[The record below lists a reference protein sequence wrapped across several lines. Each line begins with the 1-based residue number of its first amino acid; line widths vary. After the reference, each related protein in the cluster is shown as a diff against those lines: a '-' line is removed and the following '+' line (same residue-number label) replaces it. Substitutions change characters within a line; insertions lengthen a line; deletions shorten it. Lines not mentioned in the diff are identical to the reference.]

1 MRVITGSVTRRPDRR
16 RPWLALAGFAL
27 AAGVLLP
34 PGSAEAR
41 HYDFAQAVQFGV
53 LAVAAPA
60 LVVLGAPWRLASALT
75 LTRWRN
81 VAGQIA
87 NARSHRTSD
96 GRAWLTLVAFIAI
109 ALAWRLPAAVD
120 ALVRY
125 PALAIAEAITLLAAG
140 GALWLELVESPPLLP
155 RISRPLRAAFAALAM
170 WAIWASAYI
179 MGFSQNAW
187 FSALA
192 HPAGH
197 GLSTIADQEIAV
209 ALLWAIPGLCFAP
222 VVYASLIRWLRDS
235 ADPDDELRGID
246 DGRAGARLL
255 RPPRGWGLPPR

>member
-1 MRVITGSVTRRPDRR
+1 M
-16 RPWLALAGFAL
+16 
-27 AAGVLLP
+27 
-34 PGSAEAR
+34 
-41 HYDFAQAVQFGV
+41 
-53 LAVAAPA
+53 
-60 LVVLGAPWRLASALT
+60 
-75 LTRWRN
+75 
-81 VAGQIA
+81 
-87 NARSHRTSD
+87 
-96 GRAWLTLVAFIAI
+96 WLTLVAFIVI
-109 ALAWRLPAAVD
+109 ALAWRFPAAVD

-179 MGFSQNAW
+179 MGFSQSAW

-222 VVYASLIRWLRDS
+222 IVYASLIRWLRDS

-246 DGRAGARLL
+246 DGHAGARLP

>member
-1 MRVITGSVTRRPDRR
+1 VRVITGSVWRRLELR

-34 PGSAEAR
+34 PGGTAAR
-41 HYDFAQAVQFGV
+41 HYAFAQAVQFGV

-60 LVVLGAPWRLASALT
+60 LVVLGAPWRFASALT
-75 LTRWRN
+75 LARRGN

-87 NARSHRTSD
+87 NARSHQTKG
-96 GRAWLTLVAFIAI
+96 GRAWLPLVAFIAA
-109 ALAWRLPAAVD
+109 ALAWRLPVAVD

-125 PALAIAEAITLLAAG
+125 PALAVAEAVTLLTAG

-179 MGFSQNAW
+179 MGFSHNAW
-187 FSALA
+187 FSAFA
-192 HPAGH
+192 HPAGR

-235 ADPDDELRGID
+235 SDPDDELRRIA
-246 DGRAGARLL
+246 DGHAGARLP

>member
-53 LAVAAPA
+53 LAMAAPA

-155 RISRPLRAAFAALAM
+155 RSPGRSEPRSPR
-170 WAIWASAYI
+170 WPCGRSGRVPTSWASHRTP
-179 MGFSQNAW
+179 G
-187 FSALA
+187 SALA

-222 VVYASLIRWLRDS
+222 SS
-235 ADPDDELRGID
+235 MHP
-246 DGRAGARLL
+246 
-255 RPPRGWGLPPR
+255 

>member
-1 MRVITGSVTRRPDRR
+1 VRVITGSVLRRPVRR
-16 RPWLALAGFAL
+16 RPWLALAGLAL
-27 AAGVLLP
+27 ATLVLLP
-34 PGSAEAR
+34 PGGAAAR
-41 HYDFAQAVQFGV
+41 HYAIAQAVQFCV

-60 LVVLGAPWRLASALT
+60 LVVLGAPWRFASALT
-75 LTRWRN
+75 LTGGRN
-81 VAGQIA
+81 LAGQIA
-87 NARSHRTSD
+87 NARSHRTRD
-96 GRAWLTLVAFIAI
+96 GRVWLPLVAFIAI
-109 ALAWRLPAAVD
+109 ALAWRLPLAVD

-125 PALAIAEAITLLAAG
+125 PALAVAEAISLLAAG

-179 MGFSQNAW
+179 MGFSQSAW
-187 FSALA
+187 FSPLA

-209 ALLWAIPGLCFAP
+209 ALLWAIPGMCFVP

-235 ADPDDELRGID
+235 SDPDTELRGMD
-246 DGRAGARLL
+246 DGNPGARLP